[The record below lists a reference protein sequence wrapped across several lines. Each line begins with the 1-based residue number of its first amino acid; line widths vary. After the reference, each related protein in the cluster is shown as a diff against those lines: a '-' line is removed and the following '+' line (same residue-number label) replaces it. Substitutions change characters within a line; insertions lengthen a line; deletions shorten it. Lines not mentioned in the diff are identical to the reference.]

1 MSASAATLST
11 SRREASSAIPLSRQ
25 DAAHACTFAAVRR
38 YVGSSNV
45 VNDLKSTP
53 SSICANQAPAG
64 ASSRAPSSSPSN
76 VTAGGTGTPSKN
88 SCGITSII
96 IMTGNLQA
104 TYDSFSQAPQ
114 RFLTERALCAVSAP
128 GLADEG
134 FKRTG
139 AQPPA

>member
-11 SRREASSAIPLSRQ
+11 SRRDASSATPLSTH

-45 VNDLKSTP
+45 VNDVTSTP
-53 SSICANQAPAG
+53 SSICANHDPAG
-64 ASSRAPSSSPSN
+64 ASSKAPSSSPSN

-96 IMTGNLQA
+96 IMTGNVQA
-104 TYDSFSQAPQ
+104 TYDSFRCSA
-114 RFLTERALCAVSAP
+114 TVSTPTARP
-128 GLADEG
+128 AD
-134 FKRTG
+134 
-139 AQPPA
+139 PSD

>member
-11 SRREASSAIPLSRQ
+11 SRREASSATPLSTH
-25 DAAHACTFAAVRR
+25 DAAHACTFVAVRR

-45 VNDLKSTP
+45 VNDVTSTP
-53 SSICANQAPAG
+53 SSSCASHEPAG
-64 ASSRAPSSSPSN
+64 ASSSAPSSSPSN

-104 TYDSFSQAPQ
+104 AYDIFPL
-114 RFLTERALCAVSAP
+114 RCN
-128 GLADEG
+128 G
-134 FKRTG
+134 FT
-139 AQPPA
+139 